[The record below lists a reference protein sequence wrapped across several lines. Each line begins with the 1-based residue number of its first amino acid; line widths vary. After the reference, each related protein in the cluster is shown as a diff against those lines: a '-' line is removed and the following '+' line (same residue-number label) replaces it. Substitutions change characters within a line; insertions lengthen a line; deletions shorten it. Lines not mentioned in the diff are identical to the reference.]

1 METIIGLGSAG
12 CNIADKFARYPQY
25 EIYKLDV
32 GISGRNC
39 YYLPEYDTP
48 EKYEAHIG
56 DLSSIFN
63 KIQGDILFIVGG
75 SGNVSGGALRA
86 LEQLRHCTINVLY
99 VEPDIGLL
107 SGEKKL
113 QERMTYYVLQEYA
126 RSGLFERLYLISNPQ
141 LENILGDVPVLG
153 YNDKLNELIV
163 STIHMINVYNNIEP
177 IVNNFSDFKE
187 QTRIS
192 TIGVSNLENEKKL
205 FFSLDGTREMRYYYA
220 INKDK
225 LETDGTLMR
234 KITENVKNEANIDVS
249 YGIYATDYADDYVYC
264 VANASMIQYRENEKN
279 TLQIDEKV
287 V

>member
-12 CNIADKFARYPQY
+12 CNIADCFTIYPQY
-25 EIYKLDV
+25 AIYKLDT
-32 GISGRNC
+32 GIYGKNC
-39 YYLPEYDTP
+39 YFLPEYDTP

-56 DLSSIFN
+56 DLTKVFN
-63 KIQGDILFIVGG
+63 NIGGDILFVVGG

-86 LEQLRHCTINVLY
+86 LEQLRHCSINVLY

-107 SGEKKL
+107 SGNRKL

-126 RSGLFERLYLISNPQ
+126 RSGLFGRLFLVSNPQ
-141 LENILGDVPVLG
+141 LEGILGDVPILG
-153 YNDKLNELIV
+153 YNDRLNQLIV
-163 STIHMINVYNNIEP
+163 STIHMINVYKNTES

-192 TIGVSNLENEKKL
+192 TIGISNLENERKM
-205 FFSLDGTREMRYYYA
+205 FFSLDGIREMRYYYA
-220 INKDK
+220 INRDK

-234 KITENVKNEANIDVS
+234 KITDNVKNEADIDVS

-264 VANASMIQYRENEKN
+264 VANASVIQYRENEKKA
-279 TLQIDEKV
+279 LQIDEKV